1 MAGIAARTD
10 PLRIR
15 REGLGGRLCWL
26 GVRTFTVKKEA
37 RTKVERE
44 VTGKGRLYGSGK
56 GRKELL
62 GRGAGPQ
69 PGH

>member
-1 MAGIAARTD
+1 M
-10 PLRIR
+10 
-15 REGLGGRLCWL
+15 CWL